1 MCTQRAASASV
12 EEHRLGVSGQEALVK
27 TAILVGLC
35 IWAFRPRLTFVVST
49 ALSNRDWAHA
59 LVAPVAV
66 LLLVYRRRR
75 QLAEGLTSGSVWG
88 IVLLAGGFAVHAA
101 AIWPVP
107 FGYLQDISLVPV
119 LAGAVLAAGGRH
131 VLKRSAPML
140 LLIALSLP
148 VGSRIYASLIIP
160 VETRT
165 LSAARLA
172 LDQLP
177 GVQVALVGP
186 DLSYTRGEVS
196 GTIALGEARRGAS
209 LLWASVF
216 IGVFVVFARIRP
228 FWQVVL
234 MAIAAGP
241 IALFC
246 NFLRAFTWGA
256 ATIYSHAPPLSSTPR
271 NVSAVVSLLAAYGA
285 FAVCCAALGRRVSE
299 ENSTRDVSGPQG
311 LDARTEGVSQ

>member
-1 MCTQRAASASV
+1 MDRRQRGPSA
-12 EEHRLGVSGQEALVK
+12 REALLK
-27 TAILVGLC
+27 TAVLVGLC
-35 IWAFRPRLTFVVST
+35 LWAFWPRLTFVVST

-59 LVAPVAV
+59 MVAPVAV

-88 IVLLAGGFAVHAA
+88 VVLLVAGFALHAA

-107 FGYLQDISLVPV
+107 FGYLQDISFVPV
-119 LAGAVLAAGGRH
+119 LAGAVLAAAGRH
-131 VLKRSAPML
+131 VLKRSGPML

-165 LSAARLA
+165 LSATRLA

-177 GVQVALVGP
+177 GVQVRLIGP
-186 DLSYTRGEVS
+186 DLSYTRGEAS
-196 GTIALGEARRGAS
+196 GTIALAEARRGAS

-228 FWQVVL
+228 FWQVAI

-241 IALFC
+241 VALFC

-256 ATIYSHAPPLSSTPR
+256 ATIYTHAPPLSSMPR

-285 FAVCCAALGRRVSE
+285 FALCCAALGRRVSDE
-299 ENSTRDVSGPQG
+299 SGKPEDWEHQG
-311 LDARTEGVSQ
+311 VDPHAGVSQ

>member
-1 MCTQRAASASV
+1 MGSQQAASASV
-12 EEHRLGVSGQEALVK
+12 EEHPLGVSGREALVK

-35 IWAFRPRLTFVVST
+35 VWAFWPRFMFVVST

-75 QLAEGLTSGSVWG
+75 QLAEGLTSGSSWG
-88 IVLLAGGFAVHAA
+88 IVLLAAGFAVHAA

-131 VLKRSAPML
+131 VLKRSGPML

-160 VETRT
+160 VETGT
-165 LSAARLA
+165 LSATRLA

-177 GVQVALVGP
+177 GVEVTLVGP
-186 DLSYTRGEVS
+186 DLSYTRGQSS
-196 GTIALGEARRGAS
+196 GAIALGEARRGAS
-209 LLWASVF
+209 LLWASAF

-228 FWQVVL
+228 FWQVIL
-234 MAIAAGP
+234 MALAAGP
-241 IALFC
+241 IVLFC

-256 ATIYSHAPPLSSTPR
+256 ATIYSQAPPLSSMPR

-285 FAVCCAALGRRVSE
+285 FALCCTVLGRWVGGRSG
-299 ENSTRDVSGPQG
+299 SDDVGG
-311 LDARTEGVSQ
+311 HGDLDASAEATQ

>member
-1 MCTQRAASASV
+1 MQRLEQRKSKVQSWYLDMTMV
-12 EEHRLGVSGQEALVK
+12 RKYWGQERVYHH
-27 TAILVGLC
+27 TAPINMLYGLHE
-35 IWAFRPRLTFVVST
+35 AT
-49 ALSNRDWAHA
+49 
-59 LVAPVAV
+59 
-66 LLLVYRRRR
+66 
-75 QLAEGLTSGSVWG
+75 
-88 IVLLAGGFAVHAA
+88 
-101 AIWPVP
+101 
-107 FGYLQDISLVPV
+107 
-119 LAGAVLAAGGRH
+119 
-131 VLKRSAPML
+131 
-140 LLIALSLP
+140 
-148 VGSRIYASLIIP
+148 
-160 VETRT
+160 
-165 LSAARLA
+165 RLA

-186 DLSYTRGEVS
+186 DLSYTRGEGS

-256 ATIYSHAPPLSSTPR
+256 ATIYGHAPPLSSMPR

-285 FAVCCAALGRRVSE
+285 FALCCAALGRCVS
-299 ENSTRDVSGPQG
+299 SGSGRDDVGG
-311 LDARTEGVSQ
+311 NGDTDAPVEGSQ

>member
-1 MCTQRAASASV
+1 MRTQQAASASI
-12 EEHRLGVSGQEALVK
+12 EEHRPGVSGWEALVK
-27 TAILVGLC
+27 TAVLVGLC
-35 IWAFRPRLTFVVST
+35 IWAFWPRLMFVVST

-75 QLAEGLTSGSVWG
+75 QLAEGLTSGSFWG
-88 IVLLAGGFAVHAA
+88 MVLLAAGFAVHAA

-131 VLKRSAPML
+131 VLKRSGPML

-172 LDQLP
+172 LDELP

-186 DLSYTRGEVS
+186 DLSYTRGEAS

-228 FWQVVL
+228 FWQVAL

-241 IALFC
+241 IVLFC
-246 NFLRAFTWGA
+246 NFLRAFTWGV
-256 ATIYSHAPPLSSTPR
+256 ATIYGHAPPLSSMPR

-285 FAVCCAALGRRVSE
+285 FALCCAALGRWISSGSGRG
-299 ENSTRDVSGPQG
+299 DVGGHGDP
-311 LDARTEGVSQ
+311 DAPAEASQ